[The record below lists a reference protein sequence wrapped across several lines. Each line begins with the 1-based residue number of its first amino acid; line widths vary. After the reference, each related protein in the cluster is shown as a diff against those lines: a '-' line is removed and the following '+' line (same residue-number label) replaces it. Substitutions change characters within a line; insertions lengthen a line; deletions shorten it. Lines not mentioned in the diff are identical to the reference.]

1 MGTLVGVLLFSG
13 TANSQLKINFCIDTC
28 LSERLPGSLA
38 MYCSLPIKSNLKN
51 NISFIESKKFLL
63 MSENIH
69 LKTENK
75 SLNWRSH
82 GKFKSLDS
90 SLSYGC
96 LLTDAKLRI

>member
-1 MGTLVGVLLFSG
+1 MLLFSG
-13 TANSQLKINFCIDTC
+13 TANSQLKINFCVDTC

-38 MYCSLPIKSNLKN
+38 MYYLTPTLLIESKSKN

-63 MSENIH
+63 MFENIH
-69 LKTENK
+69 FKTENK

-82 GKFKSLDS
+82 GN
-90 SLSYGC
+90 